1 MNLFSYA
8 VNIQQ
13 PLNKLYINQDVLH
26 NCATQANI
34 EDKIYDATDAPRSD
48 KFKLGSFPRGWPSI
62 QRSTCTFTI
71 SPCTS
76 VRYGVANVQ
85 GFGCIRYDSSWQC
98 AHIPRGSYHLFALT
112 HASGRFDLL
121 LFDFRSYVTHSV
133 EWGLLRTCGRQQIF
147 KVFTMTPTT
156 AEGNIKQAGRENR
169 EEDWTIGL
177 HINANIC
184 IGKSPHLFSSQQWIN
199 I

>member
-1 MNLFSYA
+1 M
-8 VNIQQ
+8 
-13 PLNKLYINQDVLH
+13 
-26 NCATQANI
+26 

-48 KFKLGSFPRGWPSI
+48 KFKLGSFPRGSPSI
-62 QRSTCTFTI
+62 QTSTCTFTI

-121 LFDFRSYVTHSV
+121 LFDFRSYVTHSA
-133 EWGLLRTCGRQQIF
+133 EWGLHRTRGRQQIL
-147 KVFTMTPTT
+147 KYSQWHLLLQRGTSYKL
-156 AEGNIKQAGRENR
+156 EGNTGKR
-169 EEDWTIGL
+169 IGL
-177 HINANIC
+177 LDSISMQIFC
-184 IGKSPHLFSSQQWIN
+184 IGKSPHLLTSQHVWDKSHFIYIYHDLFILNDGIQ
-199 I
+199 